1 VRKLKTER
9 WKQNQMNQTKIFT
22 TRKLEK
28 NVSDFIVENNNSE
41 NEILGD
47 WTSTLFHVFH
57 KKCWLIINK
66 PTKYV
71 LILANVKKA
80 DLKNISSIF
89 KKTFHKQLVHDGI
102 KVDYELIEKLIGEI
116 NLCETDN
123 DRNANGTLN
132 NILPYFEDW
141 KYEFGNFE
149 NMPFRELNGRL
160 NGQPNKQL
168 SWLFPKEK
176 MNEMIKKPTHNNV

>member
-1 VRKLKTER
+1 
-9 WKQNQMNQTKIFT
+9 MNQTRIFA

-28 NVSDFIVENNNSE
+28 NIAKFIIENKNSE
-41 NEILGD
+41 NKILGD

-71 LILANVKKA
+71 LILANIKQT

-89 KKTFHKQLVHDGI
+89 KKTFHEQLMYDGI
-102 KVDYELIEKLIGEI
+102 KIEYELIDKIIGEM
-116 NLCETDN
+116 NLHETDN
-123 DRNANGTLN
+123 DRSSNGTLN
-132 NILPYFEDW
+132 NILPYFENW
-141 KYEFGNFE
+141 KYEFGSYK

-168 SWLFPKEK
+168 NWLLPKEK
-176 MNEMIKKPTHNNV
+176 MSEVIKKPTHNNV

>member
-1 VRKLKTER
+1 MTKTKL
-9 WKQNQMNQTKIFT
+9 FT

-28 NVSDFIVENNNSE
+28 IVSEFITE
-41 NEILGD
+41 NEKFKNEFLGD
-47 WTSTLFHVFH
+47 WTSTLFYVSH
-57 KKCWLIINK
+57 KKCWLIMNK
-66 PTKYV
+66 QTKYIV
-71 LILANVKKA
+71 ILPNIKKS
-80 DLKNISSIF
+80 DVKNISSIF
-89 KKTFHKQLVHDGI
+89 KKTFHEQLIHDGI
-102 KVDYELIEKLIGEI
+102 RVDYELIEKIIGEV

-123 DRNANGTLN
+123 DKSANGTLN

-168 SWLFPKEK
+168 NWLFPKEK
-176 MNEMIKKPTHNNV
+176 MNEMIKAYGI

>member
-1 VRKLKTER
+1 MSK
-9 WKQNQMNQTKIFT
+9 TKIYT

-28 NVSDFIVENNNSE
+28 SVVEFISE
-41 NEILGD
+41 NENFENEYLGD
-47 WTSTLFHVFH
+47 WSSTLFHVSH

-66 PTKYV
+66 PTKYI
-71 LILANVKKA
+71 LILPNIKKT
-80 DLKNISSIF
+80 DFKNISSIF
-89 KKTFHKQLVHDGI
+89 KKTFHEQIINDRI
-102 KVDYELIEKLIGEI
+102 KVEYEIIEKIIGEI

-123 DRNANGTLN
+123 DRSINGTLN

-141 KYEFGNFE
+141 KYEFKDFE

-168 SWLFPKEK
+168 NWLFPKEK
-176 MNEMIKKPTHNNV
+176 MNEMIKAYAQQRL